1 VRSGSGNEN
10 EASLAARLGLTLM
23 RLVRAGKVQ
32 ILLCASLSGLG
43 RSVLELV
50 AVLRGLVAHKVALII
65 PSACIDTSKVPGSYA
80 LLERA

>member
-1 VRSGSGNEN
+1 
-10 EASLAARLGLTLM
+10 M